1 VLQRFADVT
10 SHLQGRDIDLLEVR
24 AFFDTLIQQY
34 GHLADLSHL
43 TTTHSSVIYP
53 LFEDGIVKIMKGD
66 EDELTAEEAQAVSE
80 FLLNGP
86 EDEGLEE
93 DVNSAENFI
102 EAVKLRIARKKSRKT
117 RYMNLAWIPAT
128 TCEVERLFSVCKHIY
143 SEFRK
148 AMTPETMEILLYLRV
163 NRQYWN
169 ILTVAHAVNAVND
182 DDDDNEFHPQL
193 VHGNSSDSDEGDRDG
208 NDDDSEA

>member
-1 VLQRFADVT
+1 VV
-10 SHLQGRDIDLLEVR
+10 
-24 AFFDTLIQQY
+24 
-34 GHLADLSHL
+34 
-43 TTTHSSVIYP
+43 YP
-53 LFEDGIVKIMKGD
+53 LFEDGIIKIMKGD
-66 EDELTAEEAQAVSE
+66 EDELTAEEAQAVSA

-93 DVNSAENFI
+93 DVNSSENFI

-163 NRQYWN
+163 NRQYWS
-169 ILTVAHAVNAVND
+169 ILTVAKAGTAGAVD
-182 DDDDNEFHPQL
+182 DDDDENEFHPQL
-193 VHGNSSDSDEGDRDG
+193 VNGISSDSDEGERDE
-208 NDDDSEA
+208 NDDYSEA